1 MHQLRW
7 TLLLIGVLFIAVLA
21 WWELR
26 RPRQAR
32 GGFESRP
39 PSELKP
45 EPEDAVQPEVSI
57 SLPEMRARIPITELP
72 VLRIAEDTPLGAVV
86 EVTAAPPPPAPP
98 PESAAPQGLPAT
110 AEPDAEPIVEWPP
123 ESERTVVALRLIA
136 PTERFQ
142 GRQVRQA
149 LAAEGFVLGKYAI
162 FHRPAADGRVVVS
175 AASLTQPGTFD
186 RDSIDR
192 QRYGGLNLFAVLPGP
207 LPAAKAFDELLGTAR
222 GLNERLQGALQ
233 DDHGDPLTPLR
244 VAAIREV
251 LHTDAAAAAGHS

>member
-1 MHQLRW
+1 MPQLRW
-7 TLLLIGVLFIAVLA
+7 TLLLIGVLFVAALA

-32 GGFESRP
+32 NTLEPRSVP
-39 PSELKP
+39 PELRP
-45 EPEDAVQPEVSI
+45 EPEDEEPPREAVI
-57 SLPEMRARIPITELP
+57 TLPEIRARIAITELP
-72 VLRIAEDTPLGAVV
+72 VLRIADDSAPEAVS
-86 EVTAAPPPPAPP
+86 EVRVLPPAEPP
-98 PESAAPQGLPAT
+98 VLAGAEAAGEAPACGS
-110 AEPDAEPIVEWPP
+110 EPIVEWPP
-123 ESERTVVALRLIA
+123 EGTRKVVALRLIA
-136 PTERFQ
+136 PSERFA

-162 FHRPAADGRVVVS
+162 FHRPAADGRAVVS

-207 LPAAKAFDELLGTAR
+207 LSPAKAFDELLGTAR
-222 GLNERLQGALQ
+222 GLNERLHGALQ
-233 DDHGDPLTPLR
+233 DDHGEPLTPLR

-251 LHTDAAAAAGHS
+251 LHSDSAAAAGHS